1 MVAAKKSTAPVK
13 NGSTSVETPE
23 IVAGVQA
30 QDHDALE
37 AVVHAYLPQI
47 VRAARGAGLSAVV
60 ADDVA
65 QETFITFFEKAP
77 TFEGRSKIR
86 TWIFGI
92 LYRKIAEA
100 RRGVK
105 RSNQMDD
112 IDEIVDQRLNEDGT
126 RWINPPRPVDQDLYE
141 SEVMGLL
148 DECLESVP
156 DQQRMAFTLRELEDM
171 DTPEICNILDVT
183 TTNLGV
189 LLFRARNRLRECLES
204 KGVGEAAT

>member
-1 MVAAKKSTAPVK
+1 MVAANNSTV
-13 NGSTSVETPE
+13 SVETPE

-30 QDHDALE
+30 QNHEALE
-37 AVVHAYLPQI
+37 AVVKAYLPQI
-47 VRAARGAGLSAVV
+47 VRAARGAGLSAGV

-105 RSNQMDD
+105 RSNLMDD

-148 DECLESVP
+148 DECLEIVP
-156 DQQRMAFTLRELEDM
+156 RQQRMAFSLREIEDM

-204 KGVGEAAT
+204 KGVGEAAP

>member
-1 MVAAKKSTAPVK
+1 MTSASNSTPF
-13 NGSTSVETPE
+13 VETPE
-23 IVAGVQA
+23 IVAGIQA
-30 QDHDALE
+30 QNHDALE
-37 AVVHAYLPQI
+37 AVVNAYLPQI
-47 VRAARGAGLSAVV
+47 VRAARGAGLNAVA

-100 RRGVK
+100 RRSVK
-105 RSNQMDD
+105 RSNEMDD
-112 IDEIVDQRLNEDGT
+112 IDELVDQRFNPDGK
-126 RWINPPRPVDQDLYE
+126 WIRPPRPVDQDLYE
-141 SEVMGLL
+141 SEVMELL
-148 DECLESVP
+148 DECLEIVP
-156 DQQRMAFTLRELEDM
+156 DQQKMAFVLREMEEMETTD
-171 DTPEICNILDVT
+171 ICNVLDVT

-204 KGVGEAAT
+204 KGVGSQG

>member
-1 MVAAKKSTAPVK
+1 MTSASNSTPF
-13 NGSTSVETPE
+13 VETPE
-23 IVAGVQA
+23 IVAGIQA
-30 QDHDALE
+30 QNHDALE
-37 AVVHAYLPQI
+37 AVVNAYLPQI
-47 VRAARGAGLSAVV
+47 VRAARGAGLNAVA

-100 RRGVK
+100 RRSVK
-105 RSNQMDD
+105 RSNEMDD
-112 IDEIVDQRLNEDGT
+112 IDELIDQRFNPDGK
-126 RWINPPRPVDQDLYE
+126 WIRPPRPVDQDLYE
-141 SEVMGLL
+141 SEVMELL
-148 DECLESVP
+148 DECLEIVP
-156 DQQRMAFTLRELEDM
+156 DQQRMAFVLREMEEMETTD
-171 DTPEICNILDVT
+171 ICNVLDVT

-204 KGVGEAAT
+204 KGVGSQG

>member
-1 MVAAKKSTAPVK
+1 MITASNST
-13 NGSTSVETPE
+13 SSVETQE
-23 IVAGVQA
+23 IIAGIQA

-37 AVVHAYLPQI
+37 AVVNAYLPQI
-47 VRAARGAGLSAVV
+47 VRAARGAGLNAVA

-77 TFEGRSKIR
+77 TFEGRSQIR

-100 RRGVK
+100 RRSMK
-105 RSNQMDD
+105 RSNEMDD
-112 IDEIVDQRLNEDGT
+112 IDELIDQRFNPDGK
-126 RWINPPRPVDQDLYE
+126 WIRPPRPVDQDLYE
-141 SEVMGLL
+141 SEVMELL
-148 DECLESVP
+148 DECLDTVP
-156 DQQRMAFTLRELEDM
+156 DQQKMAFVLREMEDM
-171 DTPEICNILDVT
+171 ETTDICNVLDVT

-204 KGVGEAAT
+204 KGVGSQG

>member
-1 MVAAKKSTAPVK
+1 MVAANNSTV
-13 NGSTSVETPE
+13 SVETPE

-30 QDHDALE
+30 QNHEALE
-37 AVVHAYLPQI
+37 AVVKAYLPQI

-105 RSNQMDD
+105 RSNLMDD

-148 DECLESVP
+148 DECLEIVP
-156 DQQRMAFTLRELEDM
+156 RQQRMAFSLREIEDM

-204 KGVGEAAT
+204 KGVGEAAP

>member
-1 MVAAKKSTAPVK
+1 MTAAPDST
-13 NGSTSVETPE
+13 SSVETPE

-30 QDHDALE
+30 RDHDALE
-37 AVVHAYLPQI
+37 AVVNAYLPQI
-47 VRAARGAGLSAVV
+47 VRAARGAGLSAVA

-100 RRGVK
+100 RRSVK
-105 RSNQMDD
+105 RSNEMDD
-112 IDEIVDQRLNEDGT
+112 IDEIIDQRFNDDGT
-126 RWINPPRPVDQDLYE
+126 RWVRPPRMADQELYE
-141 SEVMGLL
+141 SEVMELL
-148 DECLESVP
+148 DECLEIIP
-156 DQQRMAFTLRELEDM
+156 DQQRMAFLLREVEDM
-171 DTPEICNILDVT
+171 ETPEICNVLDVT

-204 KGVGEAAT
+204 KGVGEAAA

>member
-1 MVAAKKSTAPVK
+1 MTAAKNSTA
-13 NGSTSVETPE
+13 SVETPE

-30 QDHDALE
+30 QDHEALE
-37 AVVHAYLPQI
+37 AVVNAYLPQI
-47 VRAARGAGLSAVV
+47 VRAARGAGLSAVT

-65 QETFITFFEKAP
+65 QETFITFFEKSP

-100 RRGVK
+100 RRSVK
-105 RSNQMDD
+105 RSNEMDD
-112 IDEIVDQRLNEDGT
+112 IDEIVDQRFNADGK
-126 RWINPPRPVDQDLYE
+126 WISPPRPVDQELYE

-148 DECLESVP
+148 DDCLETVP
-156 DQQRMAFTLRELEDM
+156 DQQRMAFVLREVEDM
-171 DTPEICNILDVT
+171 ETPEICNVLDVT
-183 TTNLGV
+183 STNLWV

-204 KGVGEAAT
+204 KGVGS